1 MWMLNSRMRIFLPI
15 LMLTRALE
23 NTTDTIESG
32 LTSLLNTL
40 LPLRCMVLTSL
51 SLFNFVT

>member
-1 MWMLNSRMRIFLPI
+1 MWMLNSRTRIFLPI